1 MDNNLVFQVAEPD
14 NDAIEAAQRAEAER
28 AEREHA
34 SMLNNL
40 NEDCGDFFL
49 VSQEDMYLDC
59 ATIGKKIRN
68 LTFLKKMSFLK

>member
-1 MDNNLVFQVAEPD
+1 MDNNLVFQVAEPN

-59 ATIGKKIRN
+59 ATVEI
-68 LTFLKKMSFLK
+68 

>member
-59 ATIGKKIRN
+59 ATIGKKSRN